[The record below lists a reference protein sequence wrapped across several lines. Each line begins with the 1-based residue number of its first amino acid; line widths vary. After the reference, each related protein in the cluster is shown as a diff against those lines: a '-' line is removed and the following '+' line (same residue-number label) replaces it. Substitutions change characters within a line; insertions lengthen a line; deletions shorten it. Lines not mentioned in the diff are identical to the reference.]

1 MIGQLRIYTI
11 NKGMMDS
18 WLEVFQAECV
28 PHLEES
34 GISVHSHVGHRRPQH
49 SSRGSGASPTS
60 RRSKPL
66 EAAFYGTD
74 WWHGRVDYI
83 RSHIARTDVTL
94 VEPV

>member
-11 NKGMMDS
+11 NKAMMDS

-28 PHLEES
+28 PHLEEA
-34 GISVHSHVGHRRPQH
+34 GISVHSMWVTEDRTQFTWIRCFPDKSQIE
-49 SSRGSGASPTS
+49 
-60 RRSKPL
+60 PL

-74 WWHGRVDYI
+74 WWNGRVDYI
-83 RSHIARTDVTL
+83 RSHIARTDITL